1 MSTTVSIRD
10 ALSPA
15 ARQLLDRVRDPRK
28 VLEAAGAAVEGISV
42 RAFRDAS
49 LRPSEWEPLTQQ
61 TLERKGGRGNLL
73 IDTGSMIHGLRHVT
87 SGRQV
92 EIGSDRVYA
101 PTHQFGRDAIPARPF
116 IPVMGSELTPVA
128 QEDVRSAVEAVL
140 RGRG

>member
-15 ARQLLDRVRDPRK
+15 ARRLLDRVRDPRK

-73 IDTGSMIHGLRHVT
+73 IDTGSMIHSLRHVT

-92 EIGSDRVYA
+92 EIGRGDRVRA
-101 PTHQFGRDAIPARPF
+101 DASVWARCNPGAA
-116 IPVMGSELTPVA
+116 IYTGGGQRANAGGAGGCA
-128 QEDVRSAVEAVL
+128 Q
-140 RGRG
+140 RG